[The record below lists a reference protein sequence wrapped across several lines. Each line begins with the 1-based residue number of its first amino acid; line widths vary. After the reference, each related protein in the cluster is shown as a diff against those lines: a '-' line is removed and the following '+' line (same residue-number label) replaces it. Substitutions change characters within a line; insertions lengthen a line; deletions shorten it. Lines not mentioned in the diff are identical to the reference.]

1 MRRFKFR
8 GALFRDPVL
17 LVYVGGALVVATWLL
32 VAGAELAYELRVS
45 WLTQLVLDTSLAVF
59 AFRIARRPDLPRQA
73 RPFYRAITFTGVCF
87 AVGDVSQ
94 IVIVFARA
102 GPDAATAGP
111 IQTASFLVGVTAA
124 VAGVLLYPTAVR
136 TVRERLRFW
145 LDAATVLLGGAALA
159 WALAAEPGVDR
170 VSGLI
175 AAGLVLVATFA
186 STKLLYADAAPMT
199 RIAVLPCIAS
209 AVTQGVGIFA
219 SSALGAQEHAG
230 AAQALQVLAAMLIGT
245 GFRIQ
250 ELEFAAGLHPRRRK
264 LQRSHNKLPYVA
276 TLAAAGTLVAV
287 LPRSA
292 GPKAWGVLLAV
303 VVISV
308 LVSIRQID
316 AFADNQALIQ
326 RLDKS
331 LAALGQN
338 ERWYRSLLQHST
350 DITLVVDADGVLTF
364 TSPAVKRVLGL
375 SPDEA
380 LGLRLADLLHPDD
393 REATDAAFRK
403 LRARQGGTMTI
414 SARYRHADGSWR
426 WLDGASTNLLEM
438 AGVGGVVCNARDV
451 TEARRFRDQLQHEAT
466 HDPLTGLPNRA
477 LFNERLAAGA
487 SGPCAL
493 LLVDL
498 DDFKLINDVHGHPA
512 GDAVLVAVA
521 GRLRECARPGDTPA
535 RLGGDEF
542 AVVLPETTPA
552 DAEAVAERFRT
563 LLRAPIEA
571 DGDELAV
578 GASVGVGVGTAL
590 GSEALLSIADQ
601 AMYRVKRAGR
611 AAEPV
616 VVRSGEQ

>member
-1 MRRFKFR
+1 M
-8 GALFRDPVL
+8 L
-17 LVYVGGALVVATWLL
+17 LVYVGGALAVITWLL
-32 VAGAELAYELRVS
+32 VAGADLARTLQVS
-45 WLTQLVLDTSLAVF
+45 WIAQLMLDTGLATF
-59 AFRIARRPDLPRQA
+59 AYRIARRPDLPRPM
-73 RPFYRAITFTGVCF
+73 RRFYRAITFTGFCF

-102 GPDAATAGP
+102 GPEVAVSGP

-124 VAGVLLYPTAVR
+124 VAVVLFYPTSVR

-145 LDAATVLLGGAALA
+145 LDATTVLLGGAALA

-170 VSGLI
+170 VSGLV
-175 AAGLVLVATFA
+175 AGALVLVAVFA
-186 STKLLYADAAPMT
+186 ATKLLYTDAAPMT
-199 RIAVLPCIAS
+199 RIAVMPCIAS
-209 AVTQGVGIFA
+209 TVTQGFGIFA
-219 SSALGAQEHAG
+219 SSALGTDEHAG
-230 AAQALQVLAAMLIGT
+230 VAQALQVLAAMLIGA

-250 ELEFAAGLHPRRRK
+250 GLTFATGLPGPRRK
-264 LQRSHNKLPYVA
+264 VQRAHNKLPYVA

-292 GPKAWGVLLAV
+292 GVKAWGVLLAV
-303 VVISV
+303 LVISV

-316 AFADNQALIQ
+316 AFADNEALIQ

-331 LAALGQN
+331 LAALGEN

-350 DITLVVDADGVLTF
+350 DITLVVDVHGIVTF
-364 TSPAVKRVLGL
+364 ASPAVKKVLGL
-375 SPDEA
+375 PVDEA
-380 LGLRLADLLHPDD
+380 VGLRLVDLLHPDD
-393 REATDAAFRK
+393 RDATDAAFTK

-414 SARYRHADGSWR
+414 SARYRHADGDWR
-426 WLDGASTNLLEM
+426 WLDGACTNLLEG

-466 HDPLTGLPNRA
+466 HDPLTGLPNRT
-477 LFNERLAAGA
+477 LFNERLEAGA
-487 SGPCAL
+487 SGQCAL

-521 GRLRECARPGDTPA
+521 GRLRECTRPGDTPA

-542 AVVLPETTPA
+542 AVVLPGASPV
-552 DAEAVAERFRT
+552 DAERVAERFRV
-563 LLRAPIEA
+563 LLRAPVKA

-578 GASVGVGVGTAL
+578 SASVGIGIGVAL
-590 GSEALLSIADQ
+590 GSESLLSVADQ
-601 AMYRVKRAGR
+601 AMYRVKRAR
-611 AAEPV
+611 REAASAV
-616 VVRSGEQ
+616 SGQQ